1 MSTDKG
7 LLEARRFEEAL
18 RVIDYLSSENIESL
32 QQVKKLLAVIR
43 PDDLL
48 EIQKLNPSS
57 MKKESG

>member
-32 QQVKKLLAVIR
+32 QQVKKLIAVIR
-43 PDDLL
+43 PDDLSN
-48 EIQKLNPSS
+48 IQKLNPSS